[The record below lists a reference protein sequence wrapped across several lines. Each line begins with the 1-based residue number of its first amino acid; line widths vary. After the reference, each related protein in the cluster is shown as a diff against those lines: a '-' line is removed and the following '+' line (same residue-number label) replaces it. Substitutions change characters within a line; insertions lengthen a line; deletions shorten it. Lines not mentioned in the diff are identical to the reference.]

1 MNPAPVVSREVTRG
15 DSEKCSNQNNQAK
28 GTGQLLRTHLEC
40 GAALREQVIV
50 IIKLEADHALRLT
63 HHVGS

>member
-1 MNPAPVVSREVTRG
+1 MKPSTCRAREVTRG

-50 IIKLEADHALRLT
+50 IIKLEADRALRLT